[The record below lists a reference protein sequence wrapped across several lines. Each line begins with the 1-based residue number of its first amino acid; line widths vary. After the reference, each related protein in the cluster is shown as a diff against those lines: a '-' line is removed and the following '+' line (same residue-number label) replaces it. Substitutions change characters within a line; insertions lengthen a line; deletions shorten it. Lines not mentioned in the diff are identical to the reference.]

1 MQIQR
6 RLAAPQR
13 GGVLLSRVR
22 LGHYP
27 PPAVRGEAGR
37 AVGRLSTPSM
47 ADEHGVAIAIQGL
60 VQGDGIGDQRAEPIA
75 GVVGDRCRRV
85 AAQERRDPMKAHL
98 GQRGQQVPPGV
109 GA

>member
-1 MQIQR
+1 
-6 RLAAPQR
+6 
-13 GGVLLSRVR
+13 
-22 LGHYP
+22 
-27 PPAVRGEAGR
+27 
-37 AVGRLSTPSM
+37 M

-75 GVVGDRCRRV
+75 GVVGDCCRCV

-109 GA
+109 GAVGEAVQAQRQRARSGLQQPNLKPVRPHHASPNHHGATLPPPTVT